1 MPNRIS
7 RVTRSKESARASYNR
22 MSRFYDLLAG
32 SSERKFVESG
42 IEKLGIKEDE
52 KVLEIGFGTG
62 HALVSLAQAVGEKG
76 KVYGID
82 ISEGM
87 LAVARK
93 KLKKAELSDRVELT
107 QGDATHL
114 PYSDNSFDAVF
125 MAFTLELFDTPQI
138 PIVLAECQRLLRR
151 GGRICVV
158 SISKKGKDNLMMRLY
173 EWAHKRFPVYVDCR
187 PIFVRQTIEDAG
199 FRILDC
205 EIMTIWGLPVEI
217 LLGANQSKRC

>member
-7 RVTRSKESARASYNR
+7 RVTRSKESTRASYNR

-82 ISEGM
+82 ISDEM
-87 LAVARK
+87 LTVARK
-93 KLKKAELSDRVELT
+93 KLKKAGLSDRVELT
-107 QGDATHL
+107 HDDALHL
-114 PYSDNSFDAVF
+114 PYSSRSFDALF

-138 PIVLAECQRLLRR
+138 PSVLTECHRVLKS

-158 SISKKGKDNLMMRLY
+158 AISKEGKDNLMMRLY
-173 EWAHKRFPVYVDCR
+173 EWAHRCFPAYVDCR
-187 PIFVRQTIEDAG
+187 PIYLRETLEDAG

-205 EIMTIWGLPVEI
+205 EIITMWGLPVGI

>member
-32 SSERKFVESG
+32 SSEHKFVESG
-42 IEKLGIKEDE
+42 IEKLGIKEGE

-62 HALVSLAQAVGEKG
+62 HALVSLARAVGEEG

-93 KLKKAELSDRVELT
+93 KLKKAGLSDRVELT
-107 QGDATHL
+107 QDDALHL
-114 PYSDNSFDAVF
+114 PYSSRSFDAVF
-125 MAFTLELFDTPQI
+125 MGFTLELFDTPQI
-138 PIVLAECQRLLRR
+138 PIVLAECQRVLRR

-158 SISKKGKDNLMMRLY
+158 SISRKGKDGLMMRLY
-173 EWAHKRFPVYVDCR
+173 EWAHKRLPAYVDCR
-187 PIFVRQTIEDAG
+187 PIYLRETLEDAG
-199 FRILDC
+199 FQILDC
-205 EIMTIWGLPVEI
+205 EIMTMCGLPVEI
-217 LLGANQSKRC
+217 LLGVKQ

>member
-1 MPNRIS
+1 MSENIS

-32 SSERKFVESG
+32 SSERKF
-42 IEKLGIKEDE
+42 IEIGLKKLAVREGE

-82 ISEGM
+82 ISDEM
-87 LAVARK
+87 LRLSHERLRK
-93 KLKKAELSDRVELT
+93 SGLAERVHLKR
-107 QGDATHL
+107 GDAAKL
-114 PYSDNSFDAVF
+114 PLDSESFDAVF

-158 SISKKGKDNLMMRLY
+158 SISKKGKDGLMMRLY
-173 EWAHKRFPVYVDCR
+173 EWAHRHLPAYVDCR
-187 PIFVRQTIEDAG
+187 PIYLRETLEDAG
-199 FRILDC
+199 FQILDC
-205 EIMTIWGLPVEI
+205 EIMTMWGLPVEI
-217 LLGANQSKRC
+217 LLGVKQ

>member
-22 MSRFYDLLAG
+22 MSRFYDLLAS

-93 KLKKAELSDRVELT
+93 KLKKAGLSDRVELT

-114 PYSDNSFDAVF
+114 PYPDNSFDAVF
-125 MAFTLELFDTPQI
+125 MAFTFELFDTPQI
-138 PIVLAECQRLLRR
+138 PIVLAECQRLL
-151 GGRICVV
+151 
-158 SISKKGKDNLMMRLY
+158 
-173 EWAHKRFPVYVDCR
+173 
-187 PIFVRQTIEDAG
+187 
-199 FRILDC
+199 
-205 EIMTIWGLPVEI
+205 
-217 LLGANQSKRC
+217 